1 MKKEMVLEKKTSV
14 KVLTKIGVLS
24 AIAGLLMLIEFPLW
38 FAPPFYKLDLSEVAI
53 LLGGFALG
61 PIVGAT
67 IEFIKI
73 LLNFVMNGTTTGG
86 VGELANFLIG
96 CGMVMPAAYIYK
108 INKTMKS
115 AILGL
120 AVGTIVMSLVGG
132 VLNAYVLIPTYAK
145 VFGMPLDKIIAM
157 GTVLNSSITNLSTFV
172 LYAVIPFNIV
182 KGIIVSA
189 ITVLIYKRVSP
200 ILHR

>member
-96 CGMVMPAAYIYK
+96 CGMVMPAAFIYK
-108 INKTMKS
+108 RNKTMKS